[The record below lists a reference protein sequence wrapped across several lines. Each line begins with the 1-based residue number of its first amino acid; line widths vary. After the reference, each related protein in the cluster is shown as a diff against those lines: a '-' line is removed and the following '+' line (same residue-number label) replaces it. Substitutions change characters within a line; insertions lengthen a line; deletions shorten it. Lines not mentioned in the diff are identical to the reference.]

1 MINCRA
7 ALSLLCFSFL
17 SLFAS
22 DSLAQTSSVLESSAP
37 PSFENNILDSR
48 GIELP
53 TEIYQI
59 RPNQVS
65 GPRFDLEL
73 PDGLSCSSANG
84 TPPALNFYGG
94 STRRDNS
101 YQAYP
106 DYVTGGHSIGAVLSV
121 PLAKTSSPRC
131 DEAYNLYLTSK
142 KIELIETLYDSGVL
156 SDSQVQSLALK
167 SLKELGFD
175 IDVLLESTPALEG
188 SSGSLSHEVEPFV
201 VDSH

>member
-22 DSLAQTSSVLESSAP
+22 DSLAQTTSSSIPL
-37 PSFENNILDSR
+37 ENNILDSR
-48 GIELP
+48 GIEFP

-59 RPNQVS
+59 RPNQVN

-73 PDGLSCSSANG
+73 PDGLSCSSSNG

-106 DYVTGGHSIGAVLSV
+106 DYVTGGHSIGAVLSL

-131 DEAYNLYLTSK
+131 DEAYNCL
-142 KIELIETLYDSGVL
+142 
-156 SDSQVQSLALK
+156 
-167 SLKELGFD
+167 
-175 IDVLLESTPALEG
+175 
-188 SSGSLSHEVEPFV
+188 
-201 VDSH
+201 